1 MLQEQISK
9 SMVELT
15 FKKIGTD
22 VYVDDTSRIKYPHN
36 VSFGNHVAI
45 DMGVY
50 LSTSADI
57 GDYVHIA
64 PYACIIGGPDSNLIM
79 HEFSGIS
86 AGSKILCGS
95 DDFTKG
101 MMNPQIPIEYRS
113 PKITTVTFEKFSCVG
128 VNCVVMPGITISEG
142 SVVGS
147 NSVVTK
153 NTEPWTVYVGN
164 PAVPIKIR
172 EKEIILKN
180 ANKLL
185 YGE

>member
-15 FKKIGTD
+15 FKKIGED
-22 VYVDDTSRIKYPHN
+22 VYIDPTSRIKHP
-36 VSFGNHVAI
+36 SRISLGNHVAI
-45 DMGVY
+45 DLGVY

-64 PYACIIGGPDSNLIM
+64 PYVCIIGGLDSNLSM
-79 HEFSGIS
+79 GAFSGIS

-101 MMNPQIPIEYRS
+101 MMNPQIPIEYRC

-128 VNCVVMPGITISEG
+128 VNCVVMPGITLAEG

-147 NSVVTK
+147 NSVLTK
-153 NTEPWTVYVGN
+153 DTEPWTIYVGN
-164 PAVPIKIR
+164 PAKPVKTR
-172 EKEIILKN
+172 EKQIILEN
-180 ANKLL
+180 ADKLINRR
-185 YGE
+185 